1 MPEFITL
8 SQEQFLTPDLQDLAR
23 LIEQA
28 ALVRRGDSLA
38 LLELLRLLEACHRQ
52 ICETTFQDALP
63 NNRHSLYALL
73 KDMETK
79 GGWPY
84 IPRMKLALLLSH
96 YPDLTAG
103 EPDLVEPG

>member
-1 MPEFITL
+1 MPEFISF
-8 SQEQFLTPDLQDLAR
+8 SQEPSLSPDLQDLAQ

-38 LLELLRLLEACHRQ
+38 LLELLRLLEARHRQ
-52 ICETTFQDALP
+52 ICETAFQDALP

-73 KDMETK
+73 KDIETK

-84 IPRMKLALLLSH
+84 IQRMKLAFLLSH
-96 YPDLTAG
+96 YPDLAAG
-103 EPDLVEPG
+103 EPDLT